1 MLLMLLALTAHAETV
16 AYVNGAGVLGFGLH
30 NVGDFAVGA
39 EHLFGDHL
47 GVLGEATL
55 VHVHGDPTHATTL
68 GGQAG
73 LRWHLAP
80 VDAPFVGLIA
90 GYEVGGAKY
99 FTAEHGGPYYHYG
112 LKHQSLIPHIGYRWG
127 LGERG
132 ALSSRVGAGYGAWEV
147 RADEQGA
154 EVEAAQQR
162 VEDRIQTGPV
172 KLDLELSIGLR
183 F

>member
-1 MLLMLLALTAHAETV
+1 MIALLATLSLAHAETV
-16 AYVNGAGVLGFGLH
+16 AYASLSGGLGFLRE
-30 NVGDFAVGA
+30 NMGDFAVGA
-39 EHLFGDHL
+39 EHR
-47 GVLGEATL
+47 LGEHHGLLLEGTL
-55 VHVHGDPTHATTL
+55 IHVHGNPTHATTR
-68 GGQAG
+68 GVQAG
-73 LRWHLAP
+73 YRYHIGHA
-80 VDAPFVGLIA
+80 FVGVVG
-90 GYEVGGAKY
+90 GYELGHAKY

-112 LKHQSLIPHIGYRWG
+112 LKHKSLIPHIGYRWG